1 MDSSPRAGSETG
13 VPALDPVSLL
23 RAWWETVGA
32 GLARVASPRGVEAG
46 FLRIAVPDPRWE
58 REMTAQ
64 SEGIL
69 ERLRGRKGL
78 RDLRGIELVVEPS
91 PPPPSLPHR
100 KVAVPREVDP
110 PMEILRA
117 ASSIADPV
125 LAERW
130 ARAVG
135 RLLSRAGGAAGS

>member
-1 MDSSPRAGSETG
+1 MDSPPRAGSAAE
-13 VPALDPVSLL
+13 VLALDPVSLL
-23 RAWWETVGA
+23 NAWWETVGA

-58 REMTAQ
+58 REMTTL

-69 ERLRGRKGL
+69 ARLREKKGL
-78 RDLRGIELVVEPS
+78 RDLRGIELVVEPF
-91 PPPPSLPHR
+91 PPAHFLPDR
-100 KVAVPREVDP
+100 EAELPTEVDP

-117 ASSIADPV
+117 AGSIADPV

-135 RLLSRAGGAAGS
+135 RVLSRAGGGTGT